1 MKNKVYHFG
10 FFVVAYEQAHNTG
23 NRRDIIGTL
32 GHLALIE
39 KLVPEILM
47 IVPEGSAYDLR
58 RMNDLR
64 DKLFLK
70 GIRFATLPEKRA
82 ERATDL
88 RVSE

>member
-1 MKNKVYHFG
+1 M
-10 FFVVAYEQAHNTG
+10 AYEQAHNTG